1 MNGYVIALDQGTT
14 SSRAIIFDAKGTPVT
29 VAQYP
34 FPQIYPEP
42 GWVEHDP
49 MVILETQ
56 LRAMAEAFEKSGLS
70 PTDIAGIGI
79 TNQRETTIVWDKNT
93 GKPVYNA
100 IVWQCRRTA
109 SICDELK
116 ASGIG
121 EYVREKTGLLID
133 AYFSG
138 TKIKWILDNVDGV
151 RERAERGELLFGN
164 VDSWLIWN
172 LTGGKAHVSDYSNCS
187 RTMIFDIDELK
198 WDEMLCEKLGIPM
211 SMLPTPVPSSMI
223 YGTVAPGLTGL
234 EMLAGVPVCG
244 SAGDQAAALIG
255 QGCINRGQAKNT
267 YGTGCFTLLNTG
279 DQSVRSSSG
288 LVTSVAWSIGG
299 KTTYALEGSVFNA
312 GSSIQWLR
320 DEVGILA
327 TSSEC
332 EALAAGVPD
341 NGGVYLVSAFT
352 GLGAPRWDMYARG
365 AIVGLTRGSTKAHIV
380 RAALEGIAYQVKDLL
395 DAMEKDSGEEL
406 SVLRVDGGASVNNF
420 MMQFQSDILRKPI
433 DRPKMVETTAFGA
446 AFLAGLAAGVWNDI
460 GDITAIRESDR
471 IFEAQMEAEK
481 AEKLHKTWLRAVE
494 RAAKWE
500 E

>member
-1 MNGYVIALDQGTT
+1 
-14 SSRAIIFDAKGTPVT
+14 
-29 VAQYP
+29 
-34 FPQIYPEP
+34 
-42 GWVEHDP
+42 
-49 MVILETQ
+49 
-56 LRAMAEAFEKSGLS
+56 
-70 PTDIAGIGI
+70 
-79 TNQRETTIVWDKNT
+79 
-93 GKPVYNA
+93 
-100 IVWQCRRTA
+100 
-109 SICDELK
+109 
-116 ASGIG
+116 
-121 EYVREKTGLLID
+121 
-133 AYFSG
+133 
-138 TKIKWILDNVDGV
+138 
-151 RERAERGELLFGN
+151 
-164 VDSWLIWN
+164 
-172 LTGGKAHVSDYSNCS
+172 
-187 RTMIFDIDELK
+187 MIFDIDELK